1 MSKYSFKIE
10 VVPTYLPNESNPQE
24 GLYVFSYQVTIGNFG
39 EVAAQVIPRHWAITD
54 GNNKV
59 EEVRGLGVVGQQP
72 LIRPGKGFQYTSGTR
87 LATPH
92 GTMGGSFFC
101 VAEDG
106 ERFEVPIE
114 TFILAA
120 QRRDLH

>member
-39 EVAAQVIPRHWAITD
+39 EVAAQVISRHWVITD

-59 EEVRGLGVVGQQP
+59 EEVKGLGVVGQQP

-114 TFILAA
+114 TFMLAA